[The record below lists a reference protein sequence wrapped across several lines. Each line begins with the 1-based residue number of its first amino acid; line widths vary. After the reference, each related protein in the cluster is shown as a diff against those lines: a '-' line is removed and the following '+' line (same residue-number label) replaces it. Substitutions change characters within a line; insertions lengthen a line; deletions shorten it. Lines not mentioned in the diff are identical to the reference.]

1 MFWNLLMNIIF
12 GTRND
17 DDESDDTVDDG
28 DEYNEYTI
36 YEHVDLYGI
45 DLLA

>member
-1 MFWNLLMNIIF
+1 MFWNLLMNLFF
-12 GTRND
+12 GTRDD
-17 DDESDDTVDDG
+17 DDESDDDDG